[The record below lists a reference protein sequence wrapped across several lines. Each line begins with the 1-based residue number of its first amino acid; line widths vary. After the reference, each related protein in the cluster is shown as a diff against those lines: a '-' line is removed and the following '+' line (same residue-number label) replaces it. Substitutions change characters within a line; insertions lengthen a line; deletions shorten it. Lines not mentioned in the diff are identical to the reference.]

1 MCSKRVLPRPAGAGA
16 GLPAAGREESLSDY
30 DLVIVGAGL
39 AGLTA
44 GLTAGRYGL
53 SVAIVDQMGSGG
65 QVLNVEKIEN
75 LPGLAEGI
83 AGYDLGA
90 IVQEQAEAA
99 GCAFIFDTA
108 EGLEEENGEWVV
120 RCAENDLRAK
130 AVIIAAGSTIR
141 SLGIPGEERLTGK
154 GVSHCA
160 SCDGPFFTGGEVCV
174 VGGGDSALEEAA
186 VLAGHAE
193 RVRVFCREPAFS
205 AQKAILEEAE
215 SKRNVEVYFDTEVQ
229 EIVGEDAVTAV
240 RLRDRATGET
250 REEAVAG
257 VFVYVGLEPNS
268 AFVRG
273 VVDLDPTGHVVTDV
287 MMRTS
292 APGVFAAG
300 DIRQGSVNLLAAV
313 AGDGATAAVAAYHY
327 VSNR

>member
-1 MCSKRVLPRPAGAGA
+1 M
-16 GLPAAGREESLSDY
+16 SDY
-30 DLVIVGAGL
+30 DLVIVGAGI

-75 LPGLAEGI
+75 LPGFPQGV

-90 IVQEQAEAA
+90 MVQEQAEAA
-99 GCAFIFDTA
+99 GATFVFDTV
-108 EGLEEENGEWVV
+108 EGLEREDGEWLV
-120 RCAENDLRAK
+120 RCAESELRAK
-130 AVIIAAGSTIR
+130 AVIIAAGSTLR
-141 SLGIPGEERLTGK
+141 PLGVPGEEKYTGK

-160 SCDGPFFTGGEVCV
+160 SCDGPLFSGSDVCV

-186 VLAGHAE
+186 VLAEHAG
-193 RVRVFCREPAFS
+193 RVLVFCREDALI
-205 AQKAILEEAE
+205 AQKAIQEEALG
-215 SKRNVEVYFDTEVQ
+215 KPNVEVFYKTEVA
-229 EIVGEDAVTAV
+229 EILGNDSVGAV
-240 RLRDRATGET
+240 RLRDAATGAE

-257 VFVYVGLEPNS
+257 VFIYVGLEPNS
-268 AFVRG
+268 AFVRD
-273 VVDLDPTGHVVTDV
+273 VVEVDAAGHIVTDI

-300 DIRQGSVNLLAAV
+300 DIRQGSVKLLAAA
-313 AGDGATAAVAAYHY
+313 AGDGATAAVAAYRY
-327 VSNR
+327 VRGLD

>member
-1 MCSKRVLPRPAGAGA
+1 M
-16 GLPAAGREESLSDY
+16 SDY
-30 DLVIVGAGL
+30 DVVIVGAGI

-53 SVAIVDQMGSGG
+53 SVAIIDQMGSGG

-75 LPGLAEGI
+75 LPGFPQGV

-90 IVQEQAEAA
+90 MVQEQAEAA
-99 GCAFIFDTA
+99 GAAFVFDTA
-108 EGLEEENGEWVV
+108 EGLAREDDEWVV
-120 RCAENDLRAK
+120 RCAESELRAK

-141 SLGIPGEERLTGK
+141 SLGIPGEEKFTGK

-160 SCDGPFFTGGEVCV
+160 SCDGPLFAGGDVCV

-186 VLAGHAE
+186 VLAEHAG
-193 RVRVFCREPAFS
+193 RVLVFCREKALA

-215 SKRNVEVYFDTEVQ
+215 GKPNVEVFFNTEVE
-229 EIVGEDAVTAV
+229 EIVGNETVTAV
-240 RLRDRATGET
+240 RLRDGATGER
-250 REEAVAG
+250 REEEVAG

-268 AFVRG
+268 AFVRDA
-273 VVDLDPTGHVVTDV
+273 VEVDAAGHVVTDI

-300 DIRQGSVNLLAAV
+300 DIRQGSVNLLASA
-313 AGDGATAAVAAYHY
+313 AGDGATAAVAAYRY
-327 VSNR
+327 VTGLS